1 MKKLILV
8 MATLLCSLM
17 ASAWTVYFQNTAG
30 WNGVKI
36 WTWPDAVA
44 GNWDDRPAMSPV
56 DGTTDIYSYSGIGSP
71 TGLKFTA
78 GIGDGATGD
87 LSFTDGWLYDA
98 NGAVGE
104 YEGGGDNPDPGPD
117 PVEELPIADVKDIP
131 AGIET
136 GITKGTPTGKTYH
149 LVGDGGMDSEFT
161 WNAEYGCYAIIY
173 DMGNPSWFKINDG
186 TWDVN
191 YGSGSVVNYGNTK
204 IYSGGGNC
212 TAGDIKNKKV
222 LMFFSPSDLK
232 IYVPTNE
239 QVKAAM
245 DIPVEPEVI
254 RVCSDDL
261 GWGEEAPA
269 MSYDEATGAWT
280 YRIAS
285 VAAGSMFKLWS
296 NKYAYDNGYMY
307 LTPETSLTC
316 VEVVDGGT
324 DHGNI
329 RFKADCTDVK
339 FTYKDGKLSIEG
351 KEETVPVIPTD
362 KVAICGSTY
371 GWNDGTALTY
381 DATLGGYILKADFT
395 NGEQIKFK
403 LNGSWVESLNLT
415 AEAQTFFKQV
425 DNNWVAQDNYTDITL
440 VFKLGTTPTLDV
452 KAAGQPT
459 DITGGKYIFGD
470 KLYLHYRNDADL
482 TKPFEKAEIAF
493 EKWDAETGEG
503 LELFVYR
510 FRANSRDV
518 AFYLSNEKGEIIDG
532 AQEMAAEHFYT
543 YITPGVADEEHY
555 NHFTDLVLGEDY
567 RVIVKADAKAEGQ
580 DYHRSFI
587 GIFPTITDYPWG
599 RTPEG
604 LRLHSNLANGTWPG
618 VGEILGLN
626 VSEGPDFLY
635 NENSKIWYVDFTL
648 GAAGE
653 LNNGQGQGWEF
664 TLTDKFGINWYKKD
678 LEIVPGD
685 WQDGAMDL
693 QTANNDM
700 NFYIKEEAA
709 LAAGLEPGKECRMQ
723 IRHNEA
729 TGKWQVRLIEKPV
742 FNGDLYISSSD
753 INADATPVM
762 MQKANDVK
770 GQPIEGMYVYTM
782 KYTAGN
788 GFRVSTADGDAFTD
802 HQLTMAVNGESAAA
816 AELATPYS
824 YHDQNNEAAD
834 AWTVAGDPQMI
845 SVVVNYN
852 TGTLRVYSPS
862 VEITF
867 ENRRVLKMPGKFN
880 AEERGVDVADV
891 TNKVNGATDRDPVV
905 FTRMN
910 YITADVVV
918 THRYFDDECTFTVD
932 GLTINGLPVGNM
944 EGITVRGSE
953 NIAELT
959 NHLSY
964 LPYAGHL
971 ELGDGDPAAH
981 YDIVLSYT
989 VTRGDLAKTGVA
1001 KTSYVPNFQPYFVRP
1016 RPVTD
1021 ADQSLKVK
1029 KGYVGDDFKALAV
1042 RTVKFAGNTFDG
1054 VYHDYKGDG
1063 DPDNARVAVYPGFR
1077 VQTDAEQPEGHH
1089 IPMGADWAS
1098 TAGNADYYL
1107 ESYTKGG
1114 DMDWSTAALM
1124 EGKLPVFV
1132 NTNCTS
1138 VDENPAVTY
1147 EIYAH
1152 YPLYSINGGVRVPAS
1167 EHDLG
1172 FESGDQNRAAA
1183 RAAVDGA
1190 KVSTIVQFR
1199 TYNDPEFDQE
1209 TTGVESVAADMTA
1222 DGDAEY
1228 FNLQGVRVAAPE
1240 KGCIYIVR
1248 QGNKVAKIRF

>member
-36 WTWPDAVA
+36 WTWPDQVA
-44 GNWDDRPAMSPV
+44 DGWDNRPAMSPV
-56 DGTTDIYSYSGIGSP
+56 DGTTDIYSYSGTGSP
-71 TGLKFTA
+71 TGLKFTE
-78 GIGDGATGD
+78 GTGNRETGD
-87 LSFTDGWLYDA
+87 FNFTDGWLYDA

-104 YEGGGDNPDPGPD
+104 YEGGGDNPGPGPD

-136 GITKGTPTGKTYH
+136 GVAKGTPTGKTYH

-186 TWDVN
+186 TWDEN

-261 GWGEEAPA
+261 GWGEKAPA

-285 VAAGSMFKLWS
+285 VAAGSMFKLYS

-307 LTPETSLTC
+307 LNPDPKPEGVVL
-316 VEVVDGGT
+316 VEGGA

-329 RFKADCTDVK
+329 KFNEACVNVT
-339 FTYKDGKLSIEG
+339 FTYKEGKLSI
-351 KEETVPVIPTD
+351 
-362 KVAICGSTY
+362 
-371 GWNDGTALTY
+371 TATQ
-381 DATLGGYILKADFT
+381 APSG
-395 NGEQIKFK
+395 
-403 LNGSWVESLNLT
+403 
-415 AEAQTFFKQV
+415 
-425 DNNWVAQDNYTDITL
+425 DITKGTYA
-440 VFKLGTTPTLDV
+440 FGEKLFLN
-452 KAAGQPT
+452 
-459 DITGGKYIFGD
+459 
-470 KLYLHYRNDADL
+470 YRNDAD
-482 TKPFEKAEIAF
+482 TSKPFQTEEIAF
-493 EKWDAETGEG
+493 EAWNEETGEG

-518 AFYLSNEKGEIIDG
+518 AFYLTNEKGEVICNK
-532 AQEMAAEHFYT
+532 QEMEVEHFYT
-543 YITPGVADEEHY
+543 YLTPGAVDEEYY
-555 NHFTDLVLGEDY
+555 NHFTGLVLGEDY
-567 RVIVKADAKAEGQ
+567 RIIVKADRRSAEGT
-580 DYHRSFI
+580 YNISFI
-587 GIFPTITDYPWG
+587 GVFPVITEYPWG
-599 RTPEG
+599 ATPEG
-604 LRLHSNLANGTWPG
+604 LRLHSNLVDGTWPNTG
-618 VGEILGLN
+618 DIPGLN
-626 VSEGPDFLY
+626 VSEGPDLLY

-648 GAAGE
+648 GAASE
-653 LNNGQGQGWEF
+653 LNNGQGMGWEF

-678 LEIVPGD
+678 MEIIPGD

-693 QTANNDM
+693 QTANNYK
-700 NFYIKEEAA
+700 NFYIREDAA
-709 LAAGLEPGKECRMQ
+709 RAVGIEPGTACRMQ

-729 TGKWQVRLIEKPV
+729 TGKWQVRFIKKPV
-742 FNGDLYISSSD
+742 FSGDLYIASTD
-753 INADATPVM
+753 INDDASPVLM
-762 MQKANDVK
+762 HKANDVK
-770 GQPIEGMYVYTM
+770 GQPIDGMYVYTM

-788 GFRVSTADGDAFTD
+788 GFRVSTDELME
-802 HQLTMAVNGESAAA
+802 HQLTMAVNNETAAA
-816 AELATPYS
+816 AELVTPYS
-824 YHDQNNEAAD
+824 YHDQNNETAD
-834 AWTVAGDPQMI
+834 AWTVAGDPRMI
-845 SVVVNYN
+845 SVVVNHN

-862 VEITF
+862 VEIAF

-910 YITADVVV
+910 HITADVVV
-918 THRYFDDECTFTVD
+918 THRYFDDECTLTIN
-932 GLTINGLPVGNM
+932 GLTVNGLPVGNM
-944 EGITVRGSE
+944 EGITVKGSE
-953 NIAELT
+953 NIDELT

-971 ELGDGDPAAH
+971 DLGDGDPEAH
-981 YDIVLSYT
+981 YNIELSYT
-989 VTRGDLAKTGVA
+989 VARGELAKDDVA
-1001 KTSYVPNFQPYFVRP
+1001 KITYTPNFQPYFVRP

-1021 ADQSLKVK
+1021 EDQSLKVK

-1054 VYHDYKGDG
+1054 VYHDYRGDG
-1063 DPDNARVAVYPGFR
+1063 DPDNARVAVYPGFT
-1077 VQTDAEQPEGHH
+1077 VKTDAEQSQGHH

-1098 TAGNADYYL
+1098 VAGNTDYYL
-1107 ESYTKGG
+1107 ESYSAGSG
-1114 DMDWSTAALM
+1114 MDWSTAALM

-1138 VDENPAVTY
+1138 VDEDPAVTY

-1172 FESGDQNRAAA
+1172 FESGDTNRVAA

-1190 KVSTIVQFR
+1190 KVSTIVQYR
-1199 TYNDPEFDQE
+1199 TYDNPEFDQE
-1209 TTGVESVAADMTA
+1209 TTGVESVAADMTGN
-1222 DGDAEY
+1222 GDAEY

-1248 QGNKVAKIRF
+1248 QGNKVAKVRF